1 MSKTIRNKE
10 LFDRMSGNKE
20 IKDKGITTEDIKVV
34 YETFVEEVIKGLK
47 EDERIVLE
55 RFLSLYR
62 KPIKRKVFTRK
73 PESKEKIANEMEER
87 CFLALRTNVLTHL
100 ADNVVHEISLEEYR
114 RRTDQSK

>member
-1 MSKTIRNKE
+1 MQKVIRTKE
-10 LFDRMSGNKE
+10 LFDRMSGNEE

-34 YETFVEEVIKGLK
+34 YEVFVKEVIESLQK
-47 EDERIVLE
+47 DERVVLE

-73 PESKEKIANEMEER
+73 PKSQEKIANEMEER

-114 RRTDQSK
+114 KRTDQSK